1 MDTIVKV
8 ITTREDYDVRDSA
21 ENALTIEEV
30 IEYEKDDSYE
40 KGHSDG
46 MSAGISTGISTGING
61 CIRACRKFGK
71 SDAEIIEVL
80 IEEYALSH
88 EEAEQKVNNL

>member
-1 MDTIVKV
+1 MVSDIKNDEEVGE
-8 ITTREDYDVRDSA
+8 RYM
-21 ENALTIEEV
+21 TIEEV

-46 MSAGISTGISTGING
+46 VSTAIDD

-80 IEEYALSH
+80 M
-88 EEAEQKVNNL
+88 